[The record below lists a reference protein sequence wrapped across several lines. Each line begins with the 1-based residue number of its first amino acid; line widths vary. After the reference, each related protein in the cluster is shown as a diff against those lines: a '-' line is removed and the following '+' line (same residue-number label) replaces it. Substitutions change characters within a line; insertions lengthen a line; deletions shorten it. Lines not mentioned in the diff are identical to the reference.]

1 MNIKQYLPIDE
12 GVTHINIYSKSKLE
26 LGKLLSNFAK
36 TPFTHPVYGEFASVE
51 AFWYWLSTGKKHDSL
66 KKLYGYKAKV
76 EGKTFERVTI
86 DNFKEE
92 LIFVLQC
99 KLDQNPFIGKLLS
112 EATLPIVHYY
122 YYGTIEEPRVV
133 VPTMNEWIT
142 KWWETKRKELQNVV
156 N

>member
-1 MNIKQYLPIDE
+1 M
-12 GVTHINIYSKSKLE
+12 
-26 LGKLLSNFAK
+26 
-36 TPFTHPVYGEFASVE
+36 
-51 AFWYWLSTGKKHDSL
+51 
-66 KKLYGYKAKV
+66 
-76 EGKTFERVTI
+76 
-86 DNFKEE
+86 
-92 LIFVLQC
+92 LQC

-142 KWWETKRKELQNVV
+142 EWWETKRKELQNVV